1 MDFDRIQDRIFW
13 GQGAAAR
20 SLGATA
26 DAYRPR
32 GPSDPISVTNRFL
45 RLHAAFST
53 PHGNFLRAN
62 PYGSVLWYGHFDGKY
77 TQPGDYLLQKDKIYF
92 IAAQQNL
99 LPILCVQTNRWLTI
113 ARSATAPLSDGYG
126 GMTTATNVPL
136 LTNWPAS
143 VIGAAG
149 AGHPDAGLPT
159 DGTVPYWT
167 VLLPA
172 SDSIVLSPSDLVSDD
187 LGRNAVISASEL
199 TSLGW
204 RLTVKQ
210 ATV

>member
-1 MDFDRIQDRIFW
+1 M
-13 GQGAAAR
+13 
-20 SLGATA
+20 T
-26 DAYRPR
+26 DAYRPC
-32 GPSDPISVTNRFL
+32 GPSDPLSPTNRFI

-53 PHGNFLRAN
+53 PRGGFSRAN
-62 PYGSVLWYGHFDGKY
+62 PYGSALWYGHFDGKY
-77 TQPGDYLLQKDKIYF
+77 TRPGDYLRQRDRLF
-92 IAAQQNL
+92 FVAAQQDL
-99 LPILCVQTNRWLTI
+99 LPILCVETNRWLTI
-113 ARSATAPLSDGYG
+113 SRPSTVPGPGGPAYG
-126 GMTTATNVPL
+126 GLTASTTIPL

-167 VLLPA
+167 ALLPA
-172 SDSIVLSPSDLVSDD
+172 WEGVVLSPSDLVSDD

-199 TSLGW
+199 TALGW
-204 RLTVKQ
+204 RLTLKQ